1 MFGSKQ
7 KKIVSLEQVAGG
19 LHAEVGRLTAHLH
32 SLGGMDHLQI
42 RQEVDRMRAE
52 LAGLQQTH
60 AAERQAHQN
69 ALAAEKQAHDGTL
82 AAERR
87 AQEDALSLQRKG
99 FEQGLAQLREELAV
113 AQRTLVPFTDEL
125 LFQDAGVF
133 RYHHP
138 LENSEAYKR
147 ELDRVQDAMKKMIK
161 DKTAVVGS
169 SRFSYNGSDR
179 EGAKM
184 VADWCKLM
192 LRSYNTEAENSL
204 RVMKAGSVDAAKKR
218 LLRAAEA
225 IEKLGK
231 MVSIQI
237 DDRYEKLRM
246 RELELT
252 ADYLQKK
259 QEEKES
265 ERAERERLR
274 EEAKAQAEFR
284 RELEKLDKERKHLEN
299 VRKALLDKGEL
310 EAARELEAELEQV
323 VASIDGVHQREAN
336 IRAGYVYVISNLG
349 AFGPK
354 MVKIGMTRRLH
365 PEERVLEL
373 GDASVP
379 FRYDTHILYYSHDA
393 VSLETALHRELSDR
407 RVNQVNM
414 RREFFYATPEE
425 VRELLKKHAGQVLE
439 YVLEPEAAEFRQS
452 APVQ

>member
-7 KKIVSLEQVAGG
+7 KKIVSLEHVAGG
-19 LHAEVGRLTAHLH
+19 LQAQVNQLTAHLQA
-32 SLGGMDHLQI
+32 LGGMDHLQV
-42 RQEVDRMRAE
+42 RQEIDRMRGE
-52 LAGLQQTH
+52 LAGLRQTH
-60 AAERQAHQN
+60 ASEKLAHQQSLAADRQAHENTLVLQKNGYEQN
-69 ALAAEKQAHDGTL
+69 
-82 AAERR
+82 
-87 AQEDALSLQRKG
+87 
-99 FEQGLAQLREELAV
+99 LAQLRAELV
-113 AQRTLVPFTDEL
+113 AAQQTLVPFTDEL

-138 LENSEAYKR
+138 LENSETYKR
-147 ELDRVQDAMKKMIK
+147 ELDRVQDAMKQMIR
-161 DKTAVVGS
+161 DKTAVTGS
-169 SRFSYNGSDR
+169 SNFTFNGSSR

-192 LRSYNTEAENSL
+192 LRSYNAEAENSL
-204 RVMKAGSVDAAKKR
+204 RVMKAGSIDAAKKR
-218 LLRAAEA
+218 LARAAEV

-231 MVSIQI
+231 MLSIQI
-237 DDRYEKLRM
+237 NDHYEKLRLL
-246 RELELT
+246 ELELT

-259 QEEKES
+259 QEEKEN

-274 EEAKAQAEFR
+274 DEAKAQAEFR

-299 VRKALLDKGEL
+299 VRKALLDKGEI
-310 EAARELEAELEQV
+310 EAARELESELDKV
-323 VASIDGVHQREAN
+323 VAGIEGVHQREAN

-393 VSLETALHRELSDR
+393 VSLETALHRELTAR

-452 APVQ
+452 VQV

>member
-7 KKIVSLEQVAGG
+7 KKIVSLEHVAGG
-19 LHAEVGRLTAHLH
+19 LQAQVNQLTAHLQA
-32 SLGGMDHLQI
+32 LGGMDHLQV
-42 RQEVDRMRAE
+42 RQEIDRMRGE
-52 LAGLQQTH
+52 LAGLRQTH
-60 AAERQAHQN
+60 SSEKLAHQQSLAADRQAHENTLVLQKNGYEQN
-69 ALAAEKQAHDGTL
+69 
-82 AAERR
+82 
-87 AQEDALSLQRKG
+87 
-99 FEQGLAQLREELAV
+99 LAQLRAELV
-113 AQRTLVPFTDEL
+113 AAQQTLVPFTDEL

-138 LENSEAYKR
+138 LENSETYKR
-147 ELDRVQDAMKKMIK
+147 ELDRVQDAMKQMIR
-161 DKTAVVGS
+161 DKTAVTGSSNFTFNGS
-169 SRFSYNGSDR
+169 SR
-179 EGAKM
+179 EGGKM

-192 LRSYNTEAENSL
+192 LRSYNAEAENSL
-204 RVMKAGSVDAAKKR
+204 RVMKAGSIDAAKKR
-218 LLRAAEA
+218 LARAAEA

-231 MVSIQI
+231 MLSIQI
-237 DDRYEKLRM
+237 NDHYEKLRLL
-246 RELELT
+246 ELELT

-259 QEEKES
+259 QEEKEN

-274 EEAKAQAEFR
+274 DEAKAQAEFR

-299 VRKALLDKGEL
+299 VRKALLDKGEV
-310 EAARELEAELEQV
+310 EAARELESELDKV
-323 VASIDGVHQREAN
+323 VAGIEGVHQREAN

-393 VSLETALHRELSDR
+393 VSLETALHRELTAR

-452 APVQ
+452 VQV

>member
-1 MFGSKQ
+1 
-7 KKIVSLEQVAGG
+7 
-19 LHAEVGRLTAHLH
+19 
-32 SLGGMDHLQI
+32 
-42 RQEVDRMRAE
+42 
-52 LAGLQQTH
+52 
-60 AAERQAHQN
+60 
-69 ALAAEKQAHDGTL
+69 
-82 AAERR
+82 
-87 AQEDALSLQRKG
+87 
-99 FEQGLAQLREELAV
+99 
-113 AQRTLVPFTDEL
+113 
-125 LFQDAGVF
+125 
-133 RYHHP
+133 
-138 LENSEAYKR
+138 
-147 ELDRVQDAMKKMIK
+147 
-161 DKTAVVGS
+161 
-169 SRFSYNGSDR
+169 
-179 EGAKM
+179 
-184 VADWCKLM
+184 
-192 LRSYNTEAENSL
+192 
-204 RVMKAGSVDAAKKR
+204 MKAGSVDAAKKR
-218 LLRAAEA
+218 LVRAAEA

-246 RELELT
+246 RELELM

-259 QEEKES
+259 QEEKEN

-284 RELEKLDKERKHLEN
+284 RELEKLEKERKHLEN
-299 VRKALLDKGEL
+299 VRQALLAKGEL
-310 EAARELEAELEQV
+310 AAAEELQSELDKV
-323 VASIDGVHQREAN
+323 VSGIEGVHQREAN

-393 VSLETALHRELSDR
+393 VSLETALHRELSSR

-439 YVLEPEAAEFRQS
+439 YVLEPEAAEYRQS
-452 APVQ
+452 VQL

>member
-7 KKIVSLEQVAGG
+7 KKIVSLEQAAGG
-19 LHAEVGRLTAHLH
+19 LQDQVNQLNGYLQQI
-32 SLGGMDHLQI
+32 GGLDHLQV
-42 RQEVDRMRAE
+42 RQEIERMRAE
-52 LAGLQQTH
+52 LAGLRQAH
-60 AAERQAHQN
+60 AGERQAHQ
-69 ALAAEKQAHDGTL
+69 QAL

-87 AQEDALSLQRKG
+87 AQDEALAGERRAQDEALALQKQG
-99 FEQGLAQLREELAV
+99 FEQGLAQLRAELAA
-113 AQRTLVPFTDEL
+113 AQTTLVPFTDEL
-125 LFQDAGVF
+125 MFQDAGVF

-138 LENSEAYKR
+138 LDNSEAYKR
-147 ELDRVQDAMKKMIK
+147 ELDRVQDAMKQMIR
-161 DKTAVVGS
+161 DKTAVTGSGNFTFNGS
-169 SRFSYNGSDR
+169 SR
-179 EGAKM
+179 EGTKM

-192 LRSYNTEAENSL
+192 LRSYNAEAENSL

-218 LLRAAEA
+218 LVRAAEA

-231 MVSIQI
+231 MLSIQI
-237 DDRYEKLRM
+237 NDRYERLRM

-259 QEEKES
+259 QEEKEA

-284 RELEKLDKERKHLEN
+284 RELEKLEKERKHLEN
-299 VRKALLDKGEL
+299 VRRALLAKGDVAAADELQSELDK
-310 EAARELEAELEQV
+310 V
-323 VASIDGVHQREAN
+323 VSGIEGVHQREAN

-379 FRYDTHILYYSHDA
+379 FRYDTHILHYSADA
-393 VSLETALHRELSDR
+393 VSLETKLHQALSDR
-407 RVNQVNM
+407 RVNRVNM
-414 RREFFYATPEE
+414 RREFFYATPED
-425 VRELLKKHAGQVLE
+425 VRELLKKHSGQMLE
-439 YVLEPEAAEFRQS
+439 YVLEPEAAEYRQS
-452 APVQ
+452 VTS

>member
-7 KKIVSLEQVAGG
+7 KKIVSLEHVAGG
-19 LHAEVGRLTAHLH
+19 LQAQVNQLTAHLQA
-32 SLGGMDHLQI
+32 LGGMDHLQV
-42 RQEVDRMRAE
+42 RQEIDRMRGE
-52 LAGLQQTH
+52 LAGLRQTH
-60 AAERQAHQN
+60 ISEKLAHQQSLAADRQAHENTLVLQKNGYEQN
-69 ALAAEKQAHDGTL
+69 
-82 AAERR
+82 
-87 AQEDALSLQRKG
+87 
-99 FEQGLAQLREELAV
+99 LAQLRAELV
-113 AQRTLVPFTDEL
+113 AAQQTLVPFTDEL

-138 LENSEAYKR
+138 LENSETYKR
-147 ELDRVQDAMKKMIK
+147 ELDRVQDAMKQMIR
-161 DKTAVVGS
+161 DKTAVTGS
-169 SRFSYNGSDR
+169 SNFTFNGSSR

-192 LRSYNTEAENSL
+192 LRSYNAEAENSL
-204 RVMKAGSVDAAKKR
+204 RVMKAGSIDAAKKR
-218 LLRAAEA
+218 LARAAEV

-231 MVSIQI
+231 MLSIQI
-237 DDRYEKLRM
+237 NDHYEKLRLL
-246 RELELT
+246 ELELT

-259 QEEKES
+259 QEEKEN

-274 EEAKAQAEFR
+274 DEAKAQAEFR

-299 VRKALLDKGEL
+299 VRKALLDKGEI
-310 EAARELEAELEQV
+310 EAARELESELDKV
-323 VASIDGVHQREAN
+323 VAGIEGVHQREAN

-393 VSLETALHRELSDR
+393 VSLETALHRELTAR

-452 APVQ
+452 VQV

>member
-7 KKIVSLEQVAGG
+7 KKIASLEQAAGG
-19 LHAEVGRLTAHLH
+19 LQAQVNQLNGYLQQI
-32 SLGGMDHLQI
+32 GGLEYVQV
-42 RQEVDRMRAE
+42 RQQVDQMRAE
-52 LAGLQQTH
+52 LAGLQQAH
-60 AAERQAHQN
+60 AAERQVHQKALTIERREHDE
-69 ALAAEKQAHDGTL
+69 ALAVQKKD
-82 AAERR
+82 
-87 AQEDALSLQRKG
+87 
-99 FEQGLAQLREELAV
+99 FEQGLAQLRAELAA
-113 AQRTLVPFTDEL
+113 AQQTLVPFTDEL

-147 ELDRVQDAMKKMIK
+147 ELDRVQAAMKQMIR

-169 SRFSYNGSDR
+169 SNFTFNGSSR

-192 LRSYNTEAENSL
+192 LRSYNAEAENSL

-218 LLRAAEA
+218 LVRAAEA

-231 MVSIQI
+231 MLSIEI

-246 RELELT
+246 HELELM

-259 QEEKES
+259 QEEKEN

-284 RELEKLDKERKHLEN
+284 RELEKLEKERKHLEN
-299 VRKALLDKGEL
+299 VRQALLAKGEIT
-310 EAARELEAELEQV
+310 AAEELQSELDKV
-323 VASIDGVHQREAN
+323 VAGIEGVHEREAN

-349 AFGPK
+349 ALGPR

-393 VSLETALHRELSDR
+393 VSLECALHRELSDR

-439 YVLEPEAAEFRQS
+439 YVLEPEAAEYRQS
-452 APVQ
+452 VQV

>member
-7 KKIVSLEQVAGG
+7 KKIVSLEQAAGG
-19 LHAEVGRLTAHLH
+19 LQAQVNQLSAHLQQI
-32 SLGGMDHLQI
+32 GGLDHVQV
-42 RQEVDRMRAE
+42 RQEIDRMRAE
-52 LAGLQQTH
+52 LAGLQQAH
-60 AAERQAHQN
+60 AGERQAHQV
-69 ALAAEKQAHDGTL
+69 AL

-87 AQEDALSLQRKG
+87 AQDEALALQKKG
-99 FEQGLAQLREELAV
+99 FEQGLAQLRAELAD
-113 AQRTLVPFTDEL
+113 AQKTLVPFSDEL

-147 ELDRVQDAMKKMIK
+147 ELDRVQDAMKQMIK
-161 DKTAVVGS
+161 DKTAVTGS
-169 SRFSYNGSDR
+169 SNFTFNGSSR

-192 LRSYNTEAENSL
+192 LRSYNSEAENSL

-218 LLRAAEA
+218 LVRAAEV

-231 MVSIQI
+231 MLSIEI
-237 DDRYEKLRM
+237 NDRYEALRM
-246 RELELT
+246 RELELM
-252 ADYLQKK
+252 ADFLQKK
-259 QEEKES
+259 QEEKED

-284 RELEKLDKERKHLEN
+284 RELEKLEKERKHLEN
-299 VRKALLDKGEL
+299 VRRALLAKGDVAGAEKLQSEL
-310 EAARELEAELEQV
+310 DEV
-323 VASIDGVHQREAN
+323 VSGIEGVHQREAN

-349 AFGPK
+349 AFGPE

-379 FRYDTHILYYSHDA
+379 FRYDTHILHYSADA
-393 VSLETALHRELSDR
+393 VTLETRLHQALSDR
-407 RVNQVNM
+407 RVNRVNM
-414 RREFFYATPEE
+414 RREFFYATPED
-425 VRELLKKHAGQVLE
+425 VRELLKKHSGQMLE
-439 YVLEPEAAEFRQS
+439 YVLEPEAAEYRQS
-452 APVQ
+452 MAS

>member
-7 KKIVSLEQVAGG
+7 KKITSLEHAAHGLQSQVNQLA
-19 LHAEVGRLTAHLH
+19 AHLTQ
-32 SLGGMDHLQI
+32 LGGMDYLRV
-42 RQEVDRMRAE
+42 RQEVDRMHAE
-52 LAGLQQTH
+52 LAGLGQQH
-60 AAERQAHQN
+60 ASEKLAHQ
-69 ALAAEKQAHDGTL
+69 QSL

-87 AQEDALSLQRKG
+87 VHEDSLALQRNG
-99 FEQGLAQLREELAV
+99 YEQNLAQLRAELV
-113 AQRTLVPFTDEL
+113 AARQTLVPFTDEL

-147 ELDRVQDAMKKMIK
+147 ELDRVQDAMKQMIK
-161 DKTAVVGS
+161 DKRAVVGS
-169 SRFSYNGSDR
+169 GGFKYNGSER

-192 LRSYNTEAENSL
+192 LRSYNAEAENSL

-218 LLRAAEA
+218 LIRAAEA

-246 RELELT
+246 RELELM

-259 QEEKES
+259 QEEKEN
-265 ERAERERLR
+265 ERVERERLR
-274 EEAKAQAEFR
+274 EEAKAQVEFR
-284 RELEKLDKERKHLEN
+284 RELEKLEKERRHLEN
-299 VRKALLDKGEL
+299 VRKVLLDKGEVD
-310 EAARELEAELEQV
+310 AAQELQSELDQV
-323 VASIDGVHQREAN
+323 VAGIEGVHQREAN

-379 FRYDTHILYYSHDA
+379 FRYDTHMLYYAQDA

-407 RVNQVNM
+407 RVNRVNM
-414 RREFFYATPEE
+414 RREFFYAAPDE

-439 YVLEPEAAEFRQS
+439 YVLEPEAAEYRQS
-452 APVQ
+452 AQE

>member
-7 KKIVSLEQVAGG
+7 KKIASLEQAAGG
-19 LHAEVGRLTAHLH
+19 LQAQVNQLNGYLQQI
-32 SLGGMDHLQI
+32 GGLEYVQV
-42 RQEVDRMRAE
+42 RQQVDQMRAE
-52 LAGLQQTH
+52 LAGLQQAH
-60 AAERQAHQN
+60 AAERQVHQKALTIERREHDE
-69 ALAAEKQAHDGTL
+69 ALAVQK
-82 AAERR
+82 
-87 AQEDALSLQRKG
+87 KG
-99 FEQGLAQLREELAV
+99 FEQGLAQLRAELAA
-113 AQRTLVPFTDEL
+113 AQQTLVPFTDEL

-147 ELDRVQDAMKKMIK
+147 ELDRVQAAMKQMIR

-169 SRFSYNGSDR
+169 SNFTFNGSSR

-192 LRSYNTEAENSL
+192 LRSYNAEAENSL

-218 LLRAAEA
+218 LVRAAEA

-231 MVSIQI
+231 MLSIEI

-246 RELELT
+246 HELELM

-259 QEEKES
+259 QEEKEN

-284 RELEKLDKERKHLEN
+284 RELEKLEKERKHLEN
-299 VRKALLDKGEL
+299 VRQALLAKGEIT
-310 EAARELEAELEQV
+310 AAEELQSELDKV
-323 VASIDGVHQREAN
+323 VAGIEGVHEREAN

-349 AFGPK
+349 ALGPR

-393 VSLETALHRELSDR
+393 VSLECALHRELSDR

-439 YVLEPEAAEFRQS
+439 YVLEPEAAEYRQS
-452 APVQ
+452 VQV

>member
-7 KKIVSLEQVAGG
+7 KKIVSLEQAAGG
-19 LHAEVGRLTAHLH
+19 LQAQVNQLSGYLQQI
-32 SLGGMDHLQI
+32 GGLEYVQVRHQV
-42 RQEVDRMRAE
+42 EHMRAE

-60 AAERQAHQN
+60 AAERQTHQN
-69 ALAAEKQAHDGTL
+69 ALAAE
-82 AAERR
+82 RR
-87 AQEDALSLQRKG
+87 AQDEALALQKKG
-99 FEQGLAQLREELAV
+99 FEQGLAQLRAELAD
-113 AQRTLVPFTDEL
+113 AQQTLVPFTDEL

-147 ELDRVQDAMKKMIK
+147 ELDRVQDAMKQMIR
-161 DKTAVVGS
+161 DKTAVIGS
-169 SRFSYNGSDR
+169 GGFRYNGSER
-179 EGAKM
+179 EGARM

-192 LRSYNTEAENSL
+192 LRSYNAEAENSL

-218 LLRAAEA
+218 LVRAAEA

-237 DDRYEKLRM
+237 DDRYENLRM
-246 RELELT
+246 RELELM

-259 QEEKES
+259 QEEKED
-265 ERAERERLR
+265 ERAERARLR

-284 RELEKLDKERKHLEN
+284 RELEKLEKERKHLEN

-310 EAARELEAELEQV
+310 DAARELEAELDKV
-323 VASIDGVHQREAN
+323 VAGIEGVHEREAN

-393 VSLETALHRELSDR
+393 VSLETALHRELSSR

-414 RREFFYATPEE
+414 RREFFYTTPEE

-439 YVLEPEAAEFRQS
+439 YVLEPEAAEYRQS
-452 APVQ
+452 VQV

>member
-7 KKIVSLEQVAGG
+7 KKIVSLEHAAGG
-19 LHAEVGRLTAHLH
+19 LQAQVNQLNGYLQQVGGL
-32 SLGGMDHLQI
+32 DYVQV

-52 LAGLQQTH
+52 LAGLHQAQAAERH
-60 AAERQAHQN
+60 AHQNALAAERQAHQN
-69 ALAAEKQAHDGTL
+69 VLT
-82 AAERR
+82 AERQ
-87 AQEDALSLQRKG
+87 AQDEALTLQKKG
-99 FEQGLAQLREELAV
+99 FEQGLAQLRAELA
-113 AQRTLVPFTDEL
+113 ATQATLVPFTDEL

-147 ELDRVQDAMKKMIK
+147 ELDRVQDAMKQMIK
-161 DKTAVVGS
+161 DKTAVTGS
-169 SRFSYNGSDR
+169 GGFRFNGSER

-192 LRSYNTEAENSL
+192 LRSYNAEAENSL

-218 LLRAAEA
+218 LVRAAEA

-246 RELELT
+246 RELELM

-259 QEEKES
+259 QEEKEN

-284 RELEKLDKERKHLEN
+284 RELEKLEKERKHLEN
-299 VRKALLDKGEL
+299 VRQALLAKGDVAAAEELQSELDK
-310 EAARELEAELEQV
+310 V
-323 VASIDGVHQREAN
+323 VSGIEGVHQREAN

-354 MVKIGMTRRLH
+354 MVKIGMTRRLQ
-365 PEERVLEL
+365 PEDRVLEL

-379 FRYDTHILYYSHDA
+379 FRYDTHILHYSADA
-393 VSLETALHRELSDR
+393 VSLETKLHQALSDR
-407 RVNQVNM
+407 RVNRVNM
-414 RREFFYATPEE
+414 RREFFYATPED
-425 VRELLKKHAGQVLE
+425 VRELLKKHSGQMLE
-439 YVLEPEAAEFRQS
+439 YVLEPEAAEYRQS
-452 APVQ
+452 MAS

>member
-7 KKIVSLEQVAGG
+7 KKIVSLEQAAGG
-19 LHAEVGRLTAHLH
+19 LQAQVNQLNAYLQQI
-32 SLGGMDHLQI
+32 GGLDYVQV
-42 RQEVDRMRAE
+42 RQEIDRMRAE
-52 LAGLQQTH
+52 LAGLHQAQ
-60 AAERQAHQN
+60 ASERQAHQN
-69 ALAAEKQAHDGTL
+69 VL
-82 AAERR
+82 AAERQ
-87 AQEDALSLQRKG
+87 AQEQSLALQKKG
-99 FEQGLAQLREELAV
+99 FEQGLAQLRAELA
-113 AQRTLVPFTDEL
+113 ATQATLVPFNDEL
-125 LFQDAGVF
+125 LFQEAGVF

-147 ELDRVQDAMKKMIK
+147 ELDRVQDAMKQMIK
-161 DKTAVVGS
+161 DKTAVIGS
-169 SRFSYNGSDR
+169 SNFTFNGSSR

-192 LRSYNTEAENSL
+192 LRSYNAEAENSL

-218 LLRAAEA
+218 LVRAAEA

-231 MVSIQI
+231 MLSIEI
-237 DDRYEKLRM
+237 DDRYEALRM
-246 RELELT
+246 RELELM

-259 QEEKES
+259 QEEKEN

-284 RELEKLDKERKHLEN
+284 RELEKLEKERKHLEN
-299 VRKALLDKGEL
+299 VRQALLAKGDLAAAEELQSELDK
-310 EAARELEAELEQV
+310 V
-323 VASIDGVHQREAN
+323 VSGIEGVHQREAN

-379 FRYDTHILYYSHDA
+379 FRYDTHILHYSADA
-393 VSLETALHRELSDR
+393 VSLETKLHQELSGR
-407 RVNQVNM
+407 RVNRVNM

-425 VRELLKKHAGQVLE
+425 VRELLKMHSGQMLE
-439 YVLEPEAAEFRQS
+439 YVLEPEAAEYRQS
-452 APVQ
+452 VAS

>member
-7 KKIVSLEQVAGG
+7 KKIVSLEQAADGLRAQVDQLNGYLRQIGG
-19 LHAEVGRLTAHLH
+19 LDYVQVRG
-32 SLGGMDHLQI
+32 Q
-42 RQEVDRMRAE
+42 VDGMRAE
-52 LAGLQQTH
+52 LAGLQQAH
-60 AAERQAHQN
+60 AAEKHAQQ
-69 ALAAEKQAHDGTL
+69 QVL

-87 AQEDALSLQRKG
+87 AQEETLALQKKG
-99 FEQGLAQLREELAV
+99 FEQGLARLKEELAE

-138 LENSEAYKR
+138 LENSEQYKTQ
-147 ELDRVQDAMKKMIK
+147 LDRVQASMKEMIRN
-161 DKTAVVGS
+161 KTAVVGS
-169 SRFSYNGSDR
+169 SNFTFNGSSR
-179 EGAKM
+179 EGGKM

-192 LRSYNTEAENSL
+192 LRSYNAEAENSL

-218 LLRAAEA
+218 LVRAAEA

-231 MVSIQI
+231 MLSIEI

-246 RELELT
+246 LELELM

-259 QEEKES
+259 QEEKEN

-284 RELEKLDKERKHLEN
+284 RELEKLEKERKHLEN
-299 VRKALLDKGEL
+299 VRQALLAKGDHAAAEEL
-310 EAARELEAELEQV
+310 QSELDEV
-323 VASIDGVHQREAN
+323 VAGIDGVHQREAN

-365 PEERVLEL
+365 PEDRVLEL

-379 FRYDTHILYYSHDA
+379 FRYDTHILHYSADA
-393 VSLETALHRELSDR
+393 VSLETALHQALSDR
-407 RVNQVNM
+407 RVNRVNM

-425 VRELLKKHAGQVLE
+425 VRELLKKHSGQMLE
-439 YVLEPEAAEFRQS
+439 YVLEPEAAEYRQS
-452 APVQ
+452 LTQV

>member
-7 KKIVSLEQVAGG
+7 KKIVSLEHAAGG
-19 LHAEVGRLTAHLH
+19 LQAQVNQLNGYLQQI
-32 SLGGMDHLQI
+32 GGLDYLQV
-42 RQEVDRMRAE
+42 RQEIDRMRAE

-60 AAERQAHQN
+60 AGERQAHQN
-69 ALAAEKQAHDGTL
+69 ALAAE
-82 AAERR
+82 RR
-87 AQEDALSLQRKG
+87 AQDEALALQRQG
-99 FEQGLAQLREELAV
+99 FEQGLAQQRAELAS
-113 AQRTLVPFTDEL
+113 AQAMLVPFSDEL

-138 LENSEAYKR
+138 LENAEAYKR
-147 ELDRVQDAMKKMIK
+147 ELDRVQDAMKQMIR
-161 DKTAVVGS
+161 DKTAVTGS
-169 SRFSYNGSDR
+169 TNFTFNKSSR

-192 LRSYNTEAENSL
+192 LRSYNAEAENSL

-231 MVSIQI
+231 MLSIQI
-237 DDRYEKLRM
+237 NDRYEALRM

-259 QEEKES
+259 QEEKEN
-265 ERAERERLR
+265 ERSERERLR

-284 RELEKLDKERKHLEN
+284 RELEKLEKERKHLEN
-299 VRKALLDKGEL
+299 VRRALLAKGDVAAAEELQSELDK
-310 EAARELEAELEQV
+310 V
-323 VASIDGVHQREAN
+323 VSGIEGVHQREAN

-379 FRYDTHILYYSHDA
+379 FRYDTHILHYSADA
-393 VSLETALHRELSDR
+393 VSLETKLHQALSDR
-407 RVNQVNM
+407 RVNRVNM
-414 RREFFYATPEE
+414 RREFFYATPED
-425 VRELLKKHAGQVLE
+425 VRELLKTHSGQMLE
-439 YVLEPEAAEFRQS
+439 YVLEPEAAEYRQS
-452 APVQ
+452 LTS

>member
-19 LHAEVGRLTAHLH
+19 LQAQVNQLNGYLQQI
-32 SLGGMDHLQI
+32 GGLEYVQVRQQVDH
-42 RQEVDRMRAE
+42 MRAE
-52 LAGLQQTH
+52 LTGLQQAH
-60 AAERQAHQN
+60 AAERQAQQN
-69 ALAAEKQAHDGTL
+69 VL

-87 AQEDALSLQRKG
+87 TQDEALALQKKG
-99 FEQGLAQLREELAV
+99 FEQGLAQLRAELAE
-113 AQRTLVPFTDEL
+113 AQRALVPFTDEL

-138 LENSEAYKR
+138 LENSEQYKSQ
-147 ELDRVQDAMKKMIK
+147 LDRVQDAMKQMIR
-161 DKTAVVGS
+161 DKSAVIGS
-169 SRFSYNGSDR
+169 SNFTFNGSSR

-192 LRSYNTEAENSL
+192 LRSYNAEAENSL

-218 LLRAAEA
+218 LTRAAEA

-231 MVSIQI
+231 MLSIEI

-246 RELELT
+246 LELELM

-259 QEEKES
+259 QEEKEN

-299 VRKALLDKGEL
+299 VRQALLAKGDLAAAEELQSELDK
-310 EAARELEAELEQV
+310 V
-323 VASIDGVHQREAN
+323 VSGIEGVHQREAN
-336 IRAGYVYVISNLG
+336 IRAGYVYVISNVG

-365 PEERVLEL
+365 PEDRVLEL

-379 FRYDTHILYYSHDA
+379 FRYDTHILHYSADA
-393 VSLETALHRELSDR
+393 VSLETALHQALSAH
-407 RVNQVNM
+407 RVNRVNM
-414 RREFFYATPEE
+414 RREFFYATPED
-425 VRELLKKHAGQVLE
+425 VRELLKKHSGQMLE
-439 YVLEPEAAEFRQS
+439 YVLEPEAAEYRQS
-452 APVQ
+452 LAAQA

>member
-7 KKIVSLEQVAGG
+7 KKIASLEQAAGG
-19 LHAEVGRLTAHLH
+19 LQAQVNQLNGYLQQI
-32 SLGGMDHLQI
+32 GGLEYVQV
-42 RQEVDRMRAE
+42 RQQVDQMRAE
-52 LAGLQQTH
+52 LAGLQQAH
-60 AAERQAHQN
+60 AAERQVHQKALTIERREHDE
-69 ALAAEKQAHDGTL
+69 ALAVQK
-82 AAERR
+82 
-87 AQEDALSLQRKG
+87 KG
-99 FEQGLAQLREELAV
+99 FEQGLAQLRAELAA
-113 AQRTLVPFTDEL
+113 AQQTLVPFTDEL

-147 ELDRVQDAMKKMIK
+147 ELDRVQAAMKQMIR

-169 SRFSYNGSDR
+169 SNFTFNGSSR

-192 LRSYNTEAENSL
+192 LRSYNAEAENSL

-218 LLRAAEA
+218 LVRAAEA

-231 MVSIQI
+231 MLSIEI

-246 RELELT
+246 HELELM

-259 QEEKES
+259 QEEKEN

-284 RELEKLDKERKHLEN
+284 RELEKLEKERKHLEN
-299 VRKALLDKGEL
+299 VRQALLAKGEIT
-310 EAARELEAELEQV
+310 AAEELQSELDKV
-323 VASIDGVHQREAN
+323 VAGIEGVHEREAN

-349 AFGPK
+349 ALGPR

-393 VSLETALHRELSDR
+393 VSLEGALHRELSDR

-439 YVLEPEAAEFRQS
+439 YVLEPEAAEYRQS
-452 APVQ
+452 VQV

>member
-7 KKIVSLEQVAGG
+7 KRIASLEQVANG
-19 LHAEVGRLTAHLH
+19 LHLQVNQLTAHLQA
-32 SLGGMDHLQI
+32 LGGMDYAQV

-52 LAGLQQTH
+52 LAGLQQAH
-60 AAERQAHQN
+60 AAERQAHQQS
-69 ALAAEKQAHDGTL
+69 LAAD
-82 AAERR
+82 RR
-87 AQEDALSLQRKG
+87 AHEDSLVLQKNG
-99 FEQGLAQLREELAV
+99 YEQNLAQLRAELV
-113 AQRTLVPFTDEL
+113 AAQQTLVPFTDEL

-147 ELDRVQDAMKKMIK
+147 ELDRVQDAMKQMIK
-161 DKTAVVGS
+161 DKRAVIGS
-169 SRFSYNGSDR
+169 GSFRYNGSER

-192 LRSYNTEAENSL
+192 LRSYNAEAENSL

-218 LLRAAEA
+218 LIRAAEA

-246 RELELT
+246 RELELM

-259 QEEKES
+259 QEEKEN

-284 RELEKLDKERKHLEN
+284 RELEKLEKERKHLEN
-299 VRKALLDKGEL
+299 VRQALLAKGEL
-310 EAARELEAELEQV
+310 AAAEELQSELDKV
-323 VASIDGVHQREAN
+323 VSGIEGVHQREAN
-336 IRAGYVYVISNLG
+336 IRAGYVYVISNVG

-379 FRYDTHILYYSHDA
+379 FRYDTHILHYSPDA
-393 VSLETALHRELSDR
+393 VSLETALHQELSDR
-407 RVNQVNM
+407 RVNRVNM

-425 VRELLKKHAGQVLE
+425 VRELLKKHSGQMLE
-439 YVLEPEAAEFRQS
+439 YVLEPEAAEYRQS
-452 APVQ
+452 LAAQV